1 MNRIG
6 KRWLIILFMIALGAL
21 STYEMRQLKIGS
33 YFKAQVGTDSPY
45 VETEKQMMEEF
56 AIRDLLLVAIPIQ
69 DNDHTLQEV
78 ITNIRQTKGVSLV
91 INPLQFPLTLG
102 KPSIAH
108 RLGLIGEYNGDR
120 YAIALIVISASNPES
135 VSKSIFQ
142 ATSGYNVKFFGSSF
156 IGAMA
161 LDYISM
167 ILRNLSALAIAVIF
181 CVFFYRLRSLAAA
194 ALSFAPTLL
203 ATFYLLGIYAA
214 FGKQITLEN
223 VLMPFITLVMGSA
236 ASLHY
241 MSHYLSLNV
250 SNPVERAEKAFKEV
264 SIPILM
270 TTSTT
275 VIGFLSL
282 CITRSPAMTELGLSG
297 AYGITAAGLTTFA
310 FLPPLSTF
318 VKAHIPVSQSDRVD
332 LFFVENRKRNL
343 WIFLIFAT
351 VISLF
356 SFSVKREFHVLM
368 FFKQN
373 SEVMAG
379 AQIVRKIAGVTV
391 PAMIRVQF
399 DIDPIS
405 SEAMSILQEIQ
416 QEVQPFSMRTIS
428 ILDLNELFPDFL
440 KNLAF
445 LSIPEGLFI
454 NRHSNSAMMMVF
466 PKDSHSQTHRDL
478 EKRLQTIKLP
488 HLEKISITG
497 ENYKYLEMNDRVLKS
512 QSVSIFVAVAVI
524 TLMMIAMLKSFKLGL
539 LSVIPIVV
547 TLINIY
553 GFLGLFKIPLNV
565 ISAYIL
571 NIVLGAGI
579 DYAIHFMYSYR
590 KKLPSPDTLI
600 RTVELTGKS
609 ILANAVG
616 IGLGFSVLLFSPMKV
631 HVHIAV
637 LMFIAMITA
646 SFYTLFFLC
655 GIARSNS

>member
-1 MNRIG
+1 LNWIG

-21 STYEMRQLKIGS
+21 SSYEMQYLKIGS

-56 AIRDLLLVAIPIQ
+56 AIRDLLLAAIPIQ
-69 DNDHTLQEV
+69 DNDHTLQKV
-78 ITNIRQTKGVSLV
+78 VASIRQTEGVSLV

-120 YAIALIVISASNPES
+120 YAIVLIVISGSNPES

-142 ATSGYNVKFFGSSF
+142 VTSGYNVRFFGSSF

-167 ILRNLSALAIAVIF
+167 ILRNLSAVAIAVIF
-181 CVFFYRLRSLAAA
+181 CVFFYRLKSFAAA
-194 ALSFAPTLL
+194 ALSFTPTLL

-223 VLMPFITLVMGSA
+223 ILMPFITLVMGSA

-250 SNPVERAEKAFKEV
+250 SNPFERAAKAFKEV
-264 SIPILM
+264 SVPILM

-297 AYGITAAGLTTFA
+297 AYGIAAAGLTTFA

-318 VKAHIPVSQSDRVD
+318 VKTHISVSRGDRVD
-332 LFFVENRKRNL
+332 RFFVENRKRNL
-343 WIFLIFAT
+343 WIFLTFAT
-351 VISLF
+351 VIALF

-373 SEVMAG
+373 SEVMTG
-379 AQIVRKIAGVTV
+379 AQIVSKIAGITV
-391 PAMIRVQF
+391 PAMVRVQF
-399 DIDPIS
+399 NTDPTS
-405 SEAMSILQEIQ
+405 SEALSTLQEIR

-428 ILDLNELFPDFL
+428 ILDLNELFPAPL

-445 LSIPEGLFI
+445 LSIPEGLFV
-454 NRHSNSAMMMVF
+454 NRRSNSAMMMVF
-466 PKDSHSQTHRDL
+466 PRDSSSRTHRDL
-478 EKRLQTIKLP
+478 EKKLQAIRLLDV
-488 HLEKISITG
+488 EKISITG

-512 QSVSIFVAVAVI
+512 QSVSIFIAVAII
-524 TLMMIAMLKSFKLGL
+524 TLMMVVMLKSFKLGL
-539 LSVIPIVV
+539 LSVVPIAV

-553 GFLGLFKIPLNV
+553 GFLGLCKIPLNV

-590 KKLPSPDTLI
+590 KNLSSPAALMH
-600 RTVELTGKS
+600 TVELTGKS

-637 LMFIAMITA
+637 LMFIAMIAA
-646 SFYTLFFLC
+646 SLYTLFFLC
-655 GIARSNS
+655 GIARSSS